1 MPNINLEQHKR
12 LFNIIRYEWQLER
25 MRKELIQFVNN
36 TITIHY
42 RDDIL
47 EKTNNLFN
55 EHTHPANVFLRNKNS
70 LLLFQLAPI

>member
-1 MPNINLEQHKR
+1 MPNLNLEQHKR

-25 MRKELIQFVNN
+25 MRKELIQFVYN

-47 EKTNNLFN
+47 EKISNLFN
-55 EHTHPANVFLRNKNS
+55 EHTHPANVFSEMLIK
-70 LLLFQLAPI
+70 